1 MQKYIKI
8 PIFFISLMPILI
20 IFYQIIFNQLGP
32 EPVKEITHVTGNWTL
47 RFIIITLAMTPLQK
61 FTKLNFWITYRR
73 MFGLFVFFYA
83 SAHMMTYVG
92 IDYRFD
98 WSSISDDIIKKKF
111 IFAGFLAWLLL
122 VPLALTSSKR
132 MIRILRDK
140 WKKLHKLIYIISLL
154 GIIHYLWL
162 VKVVT
167 VEPLIYLIIIVILLT
182 LRVKITAMI
191 KYKYISKKDF
201 FLYTEIFI
209 YYFNFIIYKLNSM
222 DCNKFSKSS

>member
-1 MQKYIKI
+1 MSMRNYIKI
-8 PIFFISLMPILI
+8 PIFFISLLPILI

-61 FTKLNFWITYRR
+61 FTKLNFWISYRR

-98 WSSISDDIIKKKF
+98 WSSIGDDIVKKKF

-132 MIRILRDK
+132 MIRLLRDK

-167 VEPLIYLIIIVILLT
+167 VEPLIYLIIIVILLM
-182 LRVKITAMI
+182 LRVKM
-191 KYKYISKKDF
+191 K
-201 FLYTEIFI
+201 
-209 YYFNFIIYKLNSM
+209 FN
-222 DCNKFSKSS
+222 

>member
-1 MQKYIKI
+1 MSMRNYIKI
-8 PIFFISLMPILI
+8 PIFFLSLLPILI

-61 FTKLNFWITYRR
+61 FTKLNFWISYRR

-98 WSSISDDIIKKKF
+98 WSSIGDDIIKKKF

-132 MIRILRDK
+132 MIRLLRDK

-167 VEPLIYLIIIVILLT
+167 IEPLIYLIIIVILLT
-182 LRVKITAMI
+182 LRVKM
-191 KYKYISKKDF
+191 K
-201 FLYTEIFI
+201 
-209 YYFNFIIYKLNSM
+209 FN
-222 DCNKFSKSS
+222 

>member
-1 MQKYIKI
+1 MNIQRYIKI
-8 PIFFISLMPILI
+8 PIFFLSLLPILI
-20 IFYQIIFNQLGP
+20 IFYQITFNQLGP

-61 FTKLNFWITYRR
+61 FTKLNFWISYRR

-132 MIRILRDK
+132 MVRLLRDK
-140 WKKLHKLIYIISLL
+140 WKKLHKLIYLIALL
-154 GIIHYLWL
+154 GVFHFLWL
-162 VKVVT
+162 VKIIT
-167 VEPLIYLIIIVILLT
+167 AEPLIYLIIIITLLL
-182 LRVKITAMI
+182 LRVKI
-191 KYKYISKKDF
+191 K
-201 FLYTEIFI
+201 
-209 YYFNFIIYKLNSM
+209 FN
-222 DCNKFSKSS
+222 

>member
-1 MQKYIKI
+1 MRKYIKI
-8 PIFFISLMPILI
+8 LIFFLSLLPILI
-20 IFYQIIFNQLGP
+20 IFYQIIFSQLGP

-47 RFIIITLAMTPLQK
+47 RFIIITLAITPLQR
-61 FTKLNFWITYRR
+61 FTKLNFWISYRR

-83 SAHMMTYVG
+83 SSHMMTYVG

-98 WSSISDDIIKKKF
+98 LSSISDDIVKKKY

-132 MIRILRDK
+132 MIKILRDK

-167 VEPLIYLIIIVILLT
+167 VEPLIYLIIIVILLM
-182 LRVKITAMI
+182 LRVKM
-191 KYKYISKKDF
+191 K
-201 FLYTEIFI
+201 
-209 YYFNFIIYKLNSM
+209 FN
-222 DCNKFSKSS
+222 

>member
-1 MQKYIKI
+1 MSMRNYIKI
-8 PIFFISLMPILI
+8 PIFFLSLLPILI

-61 FTKLNFWITYRR
+61 FTKLNFWISYRR

-98 WSSISDDIIKKKF
+98 WSSIGDDIVKKKF

-132 MIRILRDK
+132 MIKLLRDK

-182 LRVKITAMI
+182 LRVKM
-191 KYKYISKKDF
+191 K
-201 FLYTEIFI
+201 
-209 YYFNFIIYKLNSM
+209 FN
-222 DCNKFSKSS
+222 

>member
-1 MQKYIKI
+1 MSMRNYIKI
-8 PIFFISLMPILI
+8 PIFFLSLLPILI

-61 FTKLNFWITYRR
+61 FTKLNFWISYRR

-98 WSSISDDIIKKKF
+98 WSSIGDDIVKKKF

-132 MIRILRDK
+132 MIRLLRVK
-140 WKKLHKLIYIISLL
+140 WKILHKLIYISSLL

-182 LRVKITAMI
+182 LRVKM
-191 KYKYISKKDF
+191 K
-201 FLYTEIFI
+201 
-209 YYFNFIIYKLNSM
+209 FN
-222 DCNKFSKSS
+222 

>member
-1 MQKYIKI
+1 MNIRRYIKI
-8 PIFFISLMPILI
+8 PIFFLSLLPILI

-61 FTKLNFWITYRR
+61 FTKLNFWISYRR

-132 MIRILRDK
+132 MIRLLRDK
-140 WKKLHKLIYIISLL
+140 WKKIHKLIYVISLL
-154 GIIHYLWL
+154 GVIHYLWL
-162 VKVVT
+162 VKIVT
-167 VEPLIYLIIIVILLT
+167 VEPLIYLIIIVILLM
-182 LRVKITAMI
+182 LRVKM
-191 KYKYISKKDF
+191 K
-201 FLYTEIFI
+201 
-209 YYFNFIIYKLNSM
+209 FN
-222 DCNKFSKSS
+222 

>member
-1 MQKYIKI
+1 MSMRNYIKI
-8 PIFFISLMPILI
+8 PIFFLSLLPILI

-61 FTKLNFWITYRR
+61 FTKLNFWISYRR

-83 SAHMMTYVG
+83 SAHMMTYIG

-98 WSSISDDIIKKKF
+98 WSSIGDDILKKKF

-132 MIRILRDK
+132 MIRLLRDK

-182 LRVKITAMI
+182 LRVKM
-191 KYKYISKKDF
+191 K
-201 FLYTEIFI
+201 
-209 YYFNFIIYKLNSM
+209 FN
-222 DCNKFSKSS
+222 

>member
-1 MQKYIKI
+1 MNIQRYIKI
-8 PIFFISLMPILI
+8 PIFFLSLLPILI
-20 IFYQIIFNQLGP
+20 IFYQITFNQLGP

-61 FTKLNFWITYRR
+61 FTKLNFWISYRR

-98 WSSISDDIIKKKF
+98 WSSISDDIVKKKF

-132 MIRILRDK
+132 MIRLLRDK

-182 LRVKITAMI
+182 LRAQKH
-191 KYKYISKKDF
+191 S
-201 FLYTEIFI
+201 I
-209 YYFNFIIYKLNSM
+209 YNRKN
-222 DCNKFSKSS
+222 

>member
-1 MQKYIKI
+1 MSMRNYIKI
-8 PIFFISLMPILI
+8 PIFFLSLLPILI

-61 FTKLNFWITYRR
+61 FTKLNFWISYRR

-98 WSSISDDIIKKKF
+98 WSSIGDDIVKKKF

-122 VPLALTSSKR
+122 VPLALTSSRR
-132 MIRILRDK
+132 MIRLLRDK

-182 LRVKITAMI
+182 LRVKM
-191 KYKYISKKDF
+191 K
-201 FLYTEIFI
+201 
-209 YYFNFIIYKLNSM
+209 FN
-222 DCNKFSKSS
+222 

>member
-1 MQKYIKI
+1 MSIRNYIKI
-8 PIFFISLMPILI
+8 PIFFLSLLPILI

-61 FTKLNFWITYRR
+61 FTKLNFWISYRR

-98 WSSISDDIIKKKF
+98 WSSIGDDIVKKKF

-132 MIRILRDK
+132 MIRLLRDK

-167 VEPLIYLIIIVILLT
+167 IEPLIYLIIIVILLT
-182 LRVKITAMI
+182 LRVKM
-191 KYKYISKKDF
+191 K
-201 FLYTEIFI
+201 
-209 YYFNFIIYKLNSM
+209 FN
-222 DCNKFSKSS
+222 

>member
-1 MQKYIKI
+1 MGMRNYIKI
-8 PIFFISLMPILI
+8 SIFFLSLLPILI

-98 WSSISDDIIKKKF
+98 WSSIGDDIIKKKF

-132 MIRILRDK
+132 MIRLLRDK

-167 VEPLIYLIIIVILLT
+167 IEPLIYLIIIVILLT
-182 LRVKITAMI
+182 LRVKM
-191 KYKYISKKDF
+191 K
-201 FLYTEIFI
+201 
-209 YYFNFIIYKLNSM
+209 FN
-222 DCNKFSKSS
+222 

>member
-1 MQKYIKI
+1 MNLQRYIKI
-8 PIFFISLMPILI
+8 PIFFLSLLPILI

-61 FTKLNFWITYRR
+61 FTKLNFWVSYRR

-98 WSSISDDIIKKKF
+98 WSSIGDDIVKKKF

-132 MIRILRDK
+132 MIRLLRDK

-182 LRVKITAMI
+182 LRVKM
-191 KYKYISKKDF
+191 K
-201 FLYTEIFI
+201 
-209 YYFNFIIYKLNSM
+209 FN
-222 DCNKFSKSS
+222 

>member
-1 MQKYIKI
+1 MSMRNYIKI
-8 PIFFISLMPILI
+8 PIFFLSLLPILI

-98 WSSISDDIIKKKF
+98 WSSIGDDIVKKEF

-132 MIRILRDK
+132 MIRLLRDK

-167 VEPLIYLIIIVILLT
+167 IEPLIYLIIIVILLT
-182 LRVKITAMI
+182 LRVKM
-191 KYKYISKKDF
+191 K
-201 FLYTEIFI
+201 
-209 YYFNFIIYKLNSM
+209 FN
-222 DCNKFSKSS
+222 

>member
-1 MQKYIKI
+1 MGMRNYIKI
-8 PIFFISLMPILI
+8 PIFFLSLLPILI

-61 FTKLNFWITYRR
+61 FTKLNFWISYRR

-98 WSSISDDIIKKKF
+98 WSSIGDDIVKKKF
-111 IFAGFLAWLLL
+111 IFSGFLAWLLL

-132 MIRILRDK
+132 MIRLLRNK

-182 LRVKITAMI
+182 LRVKM
-191 KYKYISKKDF
+191 K
-201 FLYTEIFI
+201 
-209 YYFNFIIYKLNSM
+209 FN
-222 DCNKFSKSS
+222 

>member
-1 MQKYIKI
+1 MNLQRYIKI
-8 PIFFISLMPILI
+8 PIFFLSLLPILI
-20 IFYQIIFNQLGP
+20 IFYEIIFNQLGP

-61 FTKLNFWITYRR
+61 FTKLNFWISYRR

-92 IDYRFD
+92 LDYRFD
-98 WSSISDDIIKKKF
+98 WSSIGDDILKKKF

-132 MIRILRDK
+132 MIRLLRDK

-167 VEPLIYLIIIVILLT
+167 VEPLVYLIIIVILLM
-182 LRVKITAMI
+182 LRIKI
-191 KYKYISKKDF
+191 K
-201 FLYTEIFI
+201 
-209 YYFNFIIYKLNSM
+209 FN
-222 DCNKFSKSS
+222 

>member
-1 MQKYIKI
+1 MSMRNYIKI
-8 PIFFISLMPILI
+8 PIFFLSLLPILI

-61 FTKLNFWITYRR
+61 FTKLNFWISYRR

-98 WSSISDDIIKKKF
+98 WSSIADDIVKKKF

-132 MIRILRDK
+132 MIRLLRDK

-167 VEPLIYLIIIVILLT
+167 IEPLIYLIIIVILLT
-182 LRVKITAMI
+182 LRVKM
-191 KYKYISKKDF
+191 K
-201 FLYTEIFI
+201 
-209 YYFNFIIYKLNSM
+209 FN
-222 DCNKFSKSS
+222 

>member
-1 MQKYIKI
+1 MSMRNYIKI
-8 PIFFISLMPILI
+8 PIFFLSLLPILI

-98 WSSISDDIIKKKF
+98 WSSIGDDIIKKKF

-132 MIRILRDK
+132 MIRLLRDK

-182 LRVKITAMI
+182 LRVKM
-191 KYKYISKKDF
+191 K
-201 FLYTEIFI
+201 
-209 YYFNFIIYKLNSM
+209 FN
-222 DCNKFSKSS
+222 

>member
-1 MQKYIKI
+1 MQKNIKKL
-8 PIFFISLMPILI
+8 IFFLSLLPILI
-20 IFYQIIFNQLGP
+20 IFYQITFNQLGP

-132 MIRILRDK
+132 MIRLLKDK
-140 WKKLHKLIYIISLL
+140 WKKLHKLVYIISLL
-154 GIIHYLWL
+154 GITHYLWL

-167 VEPLIYLIIIVILLT
+167 AEPLIYFIIIVILLT
-182 LRVKITAMI
+182 LRVKA
-191 KYKYISKKDF
+191 K
-201 FLYTEIFI
+201 
-209 YYFNFIIYKLNSM
+209 FN
-222 DCNKFSKSS
+222 

>member
-1 MQKYIKI
+1 MGMRNYMKI
-8 PIFFISLMPILI
+8 PIFFLSLLPILI

-61 FTKLNFWITYRR
+61 FTKLNFWISYRR

-98 WSSISDDIIKKKF
+98 WSSIGDDIVKKKF

-132 MIRILRDK
+132 MIRLLRDK

-182 LRVKITAMI
+182 LRVKM
-191 KYKYISKKDF
+191 K
-201 FLYTEIFI
+201 
-209 YYFNFIIYKLNSM
+209 FN
-222 DCNKFSKSS
+222 

>member
-1 MQKYIKI
+1 MSMRNYIKI
-8 PIFFISLMPILI
+8 PIFFLSLLPILI

-47 RFIIITLAMTPLQK
+47 RFIIITLAMSPLQK
-61 FTKLNFWITYRR
+61 FTKLNFWISYRR

-83 SAHMMTYVG
+83 SAHMMIYVG

-98 WSSISDDIIKKKF
+98 WSSIGDDIVKKKF

-132 MIRILRDK
+132 MIRLLRDK

-167 VEPLIYLIIIVILLT
+167 IEPLIYLIIIVILLT
-182 LRVKITAMI
+182 LRVKM
-191 KYKYISKKDF
+191 K
-201 FLYTEIFI
+201 
-209 YYFNFIIYKLNSM
+209 FN
-222 DCNKFSKSS
+222 

>member
-1 MQKYIKI
+1 MNIQRYIKI
-8 PIFFISLMPILI
+8 PIFFLSLLPILI
-20 IFYQIIFNQLGP
+20 IFYQITFNQLGP

-61 FTKLNFWITYRR
+61 FTKLNFWISYRR

-132 MIRILRDK
+132 MIRLLRDK
-140 WKKLHKLIYIISLL
+140 WKKLHKLIYLIALL
-154 GIIHYLWL
+154 GVFHFLWL
-162 VKVVT
+162 VKIIT
-167 VEPLIYLIIIVILLT
+167 AEPLIYLIIIITLLL
-182 LRVKITAMI
+182 LRVKI
-191 KYKYISKKDF
+191 K
-201 FLYTEIFI
+201 
-209 YYFNFIIYKLNSM
+209 FN
-222 DCNKFSKSS
+222 

>member
-8 PIFFISLMPILI
+8 PIFFLSLLPILI
-20 IFYQIIFNQLGP
+20 IFYQIIYNQLGP

-47 RFIIITLAMTPLQK
+47 RFIIITLAMTPLK
-61 FTKLNFWITYRR
+61 KLTKLNFWIRYRR

-98 WSSISDDIIKKKF
+98 WSSISDDIVKKKF

-122 VPLALTSSKR
+122 LPLALTSSKK
-132 MIRILRDK
+132 MIRLLKDK
-140 WKKLHKLIYIISLL
+140 WKKLHRLIYITSLL

-167 VEPLIYLIIIVILLT
+167 AEPLIYLMIIIILLI
-182 LRVKITAMI
+182 LRI
-191 KYKYISKKDF
+191 KLK
-201 FLYTEIFI
+201 T
-209 YYFNFIIYKLNSM
+209 N
-222 DCNKFSKSS
+222 

>member
-1 MQKYIKI
+1 MSMRNYIKI
-8 PIFFISLMPILI
+8 PIFFLSLLPILI

-47 RFIIITLAMTPLQK
+47 RFIIITLAMTPLKK

-98 WSSISDDIIKKKF
+98 WSSIGDDIVKKKF

-132 MIRILRDK
+132 MIRLLRDK

-167 VEPLIYLIIIVILLT
+167 IEPLIYLIIIVILLT
-182 LRVKITAMI
+182 LRVKM
-191 KYKYISKKDF
+191 K
-201 FLYTEIFI
+201 
-209 YYFNFIIYKLNSM
+209 FN
-222 DCNKFSKSS
+222 

>member
-1 MQKYIKI
+1 MFYKYAKYIKI
-8 PIFFISLMPILI
+8 PIFFLSLLPILI

-61 FTKLNFWITYRR
+61 FTKLNFWISYRR

-132 MIRILRDK
+132 MIRLLRDK

-182 LRVKITAMI
+182 LRVKM
-191 KYKYISKKDF
+191 K
-201 FLYTEIFI
+201 
-209 YYFNFIIYKLNSM
+209 FN
-222 DCNKFSKSS
+222 

>member
-1 MQKYIKI
+1 MSMRNYIKI
-8 PIFFISLMPILI
+8 PIFFLSLLPILI

-61 FTKLNFWITYRR
+61 FTKLNFWISYRR

-98 WSSISDDIIKKKF
+98 WSSISDDIVKKKF

-132 MIRILRDK
+132 MIRLLRDK

-182 LRVKITAMI
+182 LRVKM
-191 KYKYISKKDF
+191 K
-201 FLYTEIFI
+201 
-209 YYFNFIIYKLNSM
+209 FN
-222 DCNKFSKSS
+222 

>member
-1 MQKYIKI
+1 MNIQRYIKI
-8 PIFFISLMPILI
+8 PIFFLSLLPILI
-20 IFYQIIFNQLGP
+20 IFYQITFNQLGP

-61 FTKLNFWITYRR
+61 FTKLNFWISYRR

-132 MIRILRDK
+132 MIRLLRDK

-154 GIIHYLWL
+154 GITHYLWL

-167 VEPLIYLIIIVILLT
+167 AEPLIYLIIIVILLT
-182 LRVKITAMI
+182 LRIRMK
-191 KYKYISKKDF
+191 
-201 FLYTEIFI
+201 
-209 YYFNFIIYKLNSM
+209 FN
-222 DCNKFSKSS
+222 

>member
-1 MQKYIKI
+1 MNVKKYIKVT
-8 PIFFISLMPILI
+8 IFFLSLLPILI
-20 IFYQIIFNQLGP
+20 IFYQIIYNQLGP

-47 RFIIITLAMTPLQK
+47 RFIIITLAMTPLK
-61 FTKLNFWITYRR
+61 KLTKLNFWISYRR

-98 WSSISDDIIKKKF
+98 WSSIGDDIVKKKF

-122 VPLALTSSKR
+122 LPLALTSSKK
-132 MIRILRDK
+132 MIRLLKDK
-140 WKKLHKLIYIISLL
+140 WKKLHRLIYITSLL

-167 VEPLIYLIIIVILLT
+167 AEPLIYLMIIMILLV
-182 LRVKITAMI
+182 LRI
-191 KYKYISKKDF
+191 KLK
-201 FLYTEIFI
+201 T
-209 YYFNFIIYKLNSM
+209 N
-222 DCNKFSKSS
+222 

>member
-1 MQKYIKI
+1 MVYNLSNKKQRFVKI
-8 PIFFISLMPILI
+8 PVFFLSLLPILI

-61 FTKLNFWITYRR
+61 FTKLNFWISYRR

-98 WSSISDDIIKKKF
+98 WSSIGDDIIKKKF

-132 MIRILRDK
+132 MIRLLRDK

-182 LRVKITAMI
+182 LRVKM
-191 KYKYISKKDF
+191 K
-201 FLYTEIFI
+201 
-209 YYFNFIIYKLNSM
+209 FN
-222 DCNKFSKSS
+222 

>member
-1 MQKYIKI
+1 MSMRNYIKI
-8 PIFFISLMPILI
+8 PIFFLSLLPILI

-61 FTKLNFWITYRR
+61 FTKLNFWISYRR

-98 WSSISDDIIKKKF
+98 WSSIGDDIIKKKF

-132 MIRILRDK
+132 MIRLLRDK
-140 WKKLHKLIYIISLL
+140 WKKLHKLVYIISLL

-182 LRVKITAMI
+182 LRVKM
-191 KYKYISKKDF
+191 K
-201 FLYTEIFI
+201 
-209 YYFNFIIYKLNSM
+209 FN
-222 DCNKFSKSS
+222 

>member
-8 PIFFISLMPILI
+8 PIFFISLLPILI

-61 FTKLNFWITYRR
+61 FTKLNFWISYRR

-83 SAHMMTYVG
+83 SVHMMTYVG

-132 MIRILRDK
+132 MIKLLRDK

-154 GIIHYLWL
+154 GITHYLWL

-167 VEPLIYLIIIVILLT
+167 VEPLIYLIIIVILLM
-182 LRVKITAMI
+182 LRVKTV
-191 KYKYISKKDF
+191 S
-201 FLYTEIFI
+201 YTHL
-209 YYFNFIIYKLNSM
+209 KLPTT
-222 DCNKFSKSS
+222 

>member
-1 MQKYIKI
+1 MSMRNYIKI
-8 PIFFISLMPILI
+8 PIFFISLLPILI

-61 FTKLNFWITYRR
+61 FTKLNFWISYRR

-98 WSSISDDIIKKKF
+98 WSSIGDDIVKKKF

-132 MIRILRDK
+132 MIRLLRDK

-182 LRVKITAMI
+182 LRVKM
-191 KYKYISKKDF
+191 K
-201 FLYTEIFI
+201 
-209 YYFNFIIYKLNSM
+209 FN
-222 DCNKFSKSS
+222 